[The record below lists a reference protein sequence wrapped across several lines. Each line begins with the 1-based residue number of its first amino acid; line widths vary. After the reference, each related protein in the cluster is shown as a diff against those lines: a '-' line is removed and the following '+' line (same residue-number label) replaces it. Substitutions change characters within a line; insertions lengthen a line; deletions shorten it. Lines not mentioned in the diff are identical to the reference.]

1 MEGRGKGNDKQCRG
15 GEDNFH
21 GYLLGLGSQLQY
33 KGLPLLIYIRSQA
46 KNTNT
51 NIAKVY
57 FFGEKKTWE
66 MEYKFPTYF
75 EWNADSHPKF
85 FMYVE
90 MS

>member
-57 FFGEKKTWE
+57 FFGEKKHGKWNTS
-66 MEYKFPTYF
+66 FPHIL
-75 EWNADSHPKF
+75 NG
-85 FMYVE
+85 MQILI
-90 MS
+90 